1 MLLTCNRP
9 PAVKQHDDDMMRTG
23 RTISQRRVVKSG
35 QADRKTGDGQTHKR
49 VLVNA
54 FRLIRWLIA
63 VTTWP
68 PRGEG
73 AEEEENRKERKRRW
87 EPQRCVD
94 RQTCSWPGSYS
105 VACCRLLAGQW
116 TLNS

>member
-1 MLLTCNRP
+1 MLLTCIRP

-63 VTTWP
+63 VTTWT
-68 PRGEG
+68 PRGGRSREGRESKG
-73 AEEEENRKERKRRW
+73 AETKVGTATM
-87 EPQRCVD
+87 C
-94 RQTCSWPGSYS
+94 G
-105 VACCRLLAGQW
+105 
-116 TLNS
+116 